1 MVCGVLFGAPTHGRC
16 LRSSGKVKES
26 WMNTYKDF
34 QAKTV
39 DQAIEDACRFFD
51 VERDVLEI
59 DIVSGGSSGIFGL
72 GAKKAAIR
80 ARKRRLAA
88 AGVEEPALVVAGPV
102 AVEPKRVQVLEV
114 AVQDEADAEAEVEV
128 DAAADFEDE
137 DEPRQV
143 ASLTAEEMVRLEA
156 DIRTI
161 MVALLKPIAA
171 NVTLAIDTSASP
183 VTVHIDDQDNSG
195 LIIGRDGQ
203 TITALQY
210 LANRI
215 ISKSWPQSPR
225 IQLDAGDYRQKQEE
239 QLQGIALFLSEKA
252 KKSGRVQS
260 TRPLSSFHRRVVH
273 MALQDDR
280 GVQTRSKGEGH
291 MKRVLILPV
300 KRGKPAGR
308 PPRRQETAQARQS

>member
-1 MVCGVLFGAPTHGRC
+1 
-16 LRSSGKVKES
+16 
-26 WMNTYKDF
+26 MNTFKEF

-39 DQAIEDACRFFD
+39 DQAIEEACRFFA
-51 VERDVLEI
+51 VERNALEI

-72 GAKKAAIR
+72 GAKKAVIR
-80 ARKRRLAA
+80 ATRRRSASVRESAA
-88 AGVEEPALVVAGPV
+88 VIPAVEATVESQSVTVETTSHAPQVLDHALPKSSGAEVAGGDDV
-102 AVEPKRVQVLEV
+102 TE
-114 AVQDEADAEAEVEV
+114 
-128 DAAADFEDE
+128 DFEDE
-137 DEPRQV
+137 EEGAPIE
-143 ASLTAEEMVRLEA
+143 SLTAEELVRLEA
-156 DIRTI
+156 DIRNI
-161 MVALLKPIAA
+161 MTQLLLPIVD
-171 NVTLAIDTSASP
+171 NVTLTIDVSTSP
-183 VTVHIDDQDNSG
+183 VTVHIEDGDNSG

-215 ISKSWPQSPR
+215 VSKSWPQSPR

-239 QLQGIALFLSEKA
+239 QLLSVAQFLSEKA

-300 KRGKPAGR
+300 KRGKTSGR
-308 PPRRQETAQARQS
+308 PPRRQDSPQARQS

>member
-1 MVCGVLFGAPTHGRC
+1 
-16 LRSSGKVKES
+16 
-26 WMNTYKDF
+26 MNTYKDF

-39 DQAIEDACRFFD
+39 DQAIDDACRFFA
-51 VERDVLEI
+51 VGREALEI
-59 DIVSGGSSGIFGL
+59 EIVSGGSSGIFGL
-72 GAKKAAIR
+72 GAKKATIR
-80 ARKRRLAA
+80 ATRRRLNQPEEPSGAVETAA
-88 AGVEEPALVVAGPV
+88 TSEGKPEHKPRVEELLAEDAI
-102 AVEPKRVQVLEV
+102 
-114 AVQDEADAEAEVEV
+114 DADAVM
-128 DAAADFEDE
+128 DFED
-137 DEPRQV
+137 DEETRP
-143 ASLTAEEMVRLEA
+143 ATTLSAEEMLRLEA
-156 DIRTI
+156 DIRAI
-161 MVALLKPIAA
+161 MTALLRPMAD
-171 NVTLAIDTSASP
+171 NVTLTVDVSASP
-183 VTVHIDDQDNSG
+183 VTVHIEDGDNSG

-215 ISKSWPQSPR
+215 VSKSWPQSPR

-239 QLQGIALFLSEKA
+239 QLLGIAHFLSEKA

-300 KRGKPAGR
+300 KRGKSAGR
-308 PPRRQETAQARQS
+308 PPKRQESAQARQS

>member
-1 MVCGVLFGAPTHGRC
+1 
-16 LRSSGKVKES
+16 
-26 WMNTYKDF
+26 
-34 QAKTV
+34 
-39 DQAIEDACRFFD
+39 
-51 VERDVLEI
+51 
-59 DIVSGGSSGIFGL
+59 
-72 GAKKAAIR
+72 
-80 ARKRRLAA
+80 
-88 AGVEEPALVVAGPV
+88 AL
-102 AVEPKRVQVLEV
+102 QV
-114 AVQDEADAEAEVEV
+114 EADAEVEVEV

-137 DEPRQV
+137 DEPHQV

-171 NVTLAIDTSASP
+171 NVTLAIDTTASP

-239 QLQGIALFLSEKA
+239 QLMGIAQFLSEKA

-273 MALQDDR
+273 MALQNDR

-300 KRGKPAGR
+300 KRGKPSGR

>member
-1 MVCGVLFGAPTHGRC
+1 
-16 LRSSGKVKES
+16 
-26 WMNTYKDF
+26 MNTYKEF

-39 DQAIEDACRFFD
+39 DQAIEDACRFFA
-51 VERDVLEI
+51 VERDALEI

-72 GAKKAAIR
+72 GAKKATIR
-80 ARKRRLAA
+80 AKRRRLGQRGEEAA
-88 AGVEEPALVVAGPV
+88 PVAAETVVAVKEAARVAAPSPV
-102 AVEPKRVQVLEV
+102 KDI
-114 AVQDEADAEAEVEV
+114 DEAELPVGI

-137 DEPRQV
+137 DEAAPV
-143 ASLTAEEMVRLEA
+143 AELTPEERVRLEA
-156 DIRTI
+156 DIRRI
-161 MVALLKPIAA
+161 MSALLRPIAD
-171 NVTLAIDTSASP
+171 NVTLTIDVSANP
-183 VTVHIDDQDNSG
+183 VTVHIDDEDNSG

-215 ISKSWPQSPR
+215 ISKAWPQSPR

-239 QLQGIALFLSEKA
+239 QLLSVAQFLSEKA
-252 KKSGRVQS
+252 KKSGKVQS

-273 MALQDDR
+273 MALQNDR

-300 KRGKPAGR
+300 KRGKPGGR
-308 PPRRQETAQARQS
+308 PPRRQESSQARQP

>member
-1 MVCGVLFGAPTHGRC
+1 
-16 LRSSGKVKES
+16 
-26 WMNTYKDF
+26 MNTYKDF

-39 DQAIEDACRFFD
+39 DQAIDDACRFFA
-51 VERDVLEI
+51 VGREALEI
-59 DIVSGGSSGIFGL
+59 EIVSGGSSGIFGL
-72 GAKKAAIR
+72 GAKKATIR
-80 ARKRRLAA
+80 ARRRRLNQADA
-88 AGVEEPALVVAGPV
+88 LPQVEVPVSAEREPASTPRVEEQL
-102 AVEPKRVQVLEV
+102 
-114 AVQDEADAEAEVEV
+114 ADGAIDV
-128 DAAADFEDE
+128 DAGADFEDE
-137 DEPRQV
+137 EDSRP
-143 ASLTAEEMVRLEA
+143 AAALSAEEQARLDA

-161 MVALLKPIAA
+161 MTALLRPIAQ
-171 NVTLAIDTSASP
+171 NVTLTIDVTASP
-183 VTVHIDDQDNSG
+183 VTVHIEDGDNSG

-215 ISKSWPQSPR
+215 VSKSWPQSPR

-239 QLQGIALFLSEKA
+239 QLLGIAQFLSEKA

-300 KRGKPAGR
+300 KRGKTGGR
-308 PPRRQETAQARQS
+308 PPKRQESAQARQS

>member
-1 MVCGVLFGAPTHGRC
+1 
-16 LRSSGKVKES
+16 
-26 WMNTYKDF
+26 MNTYKDF

-39 DQAIEDACRFFD
+39 DQAIDDACRFFA
-51 VERDVLEI
+51 VGREALEI
-59 DIVSGGSSGIFGL
+59 EIVSGGSSGIFGL
-72 GAKKAAIR
+72 GAKKATIR
-80 ARKRRLAA
+80 ARRRRLNQTDA
-88 AGVEEPALVVAGPV
+88 PV
-102 AVEPKRVQVLEV
+102 LQ
-114 AVQDEADAEAEVEV
+114 AEAPMSAERESVSKPRVDALLAEDTTDV
-128 DAAADFEDE
+128 DAAVDFEDE
-137 DEPRQV
+137 EDSRPA
-143 ASLTAEEMVRLEA
+143 ASLSVEEQTRLDA
-156 DIRTI
+156 DIRAI
-161 MVALLKPIAA
+161 MTALLRPIAQ
-171 NVTLAIDTSASP
+171 NVTLTIDVSGSP
-183 VTVHIDDQDNSG
+183 VSVHIEDGDNSG

-215 ISKSWPQSPR
+215 VSKSWPQSPR

-239 QLQGIALFLSEKA
+239 QLLGIAQFLSEKA

-300 KRGKPAGR
+300 KRGKSAGR
-308 PPRRQETAQARQS
+308 PPKRQESVQARQS